1 MARHVSTAYGEDTH
15 TDDASDP
22 NRIVQ
27 CPYDKNHQI
36 RASRFPFHVLK
47 CRKVGKRSSFVSCI
61 YINCEN
67 TAALVLVLW
76 ELHLSKLFQN
86 HPKLAGE
93 LKTCPFNAR
102 HLIPKHELSH
112 HITNCEDKRSLSA
125 EDGLCWAVAVSLSF
139 HEKLFKYI
147 LSFMIKNALFTCFIT
162 DCWTAFSN
170 MEF

>member
-1 MARHVSTAYGEDTH
+1 MLDGQVAQWNGKRVLCKQAARATRFYNGASCFPTAFGED

-47 CRKVGKRSSFVSCI
+47 CRKVGYGR
-61 YINCEN
+61 EG
-67 TAALVLVLW
+67 L
-76 ELHLSKLFQN
+76 LHMFIFHIIVIEIVKTLCSWHLCNESVICLPRLFQN
-86 HPKLAGE
+86 HPKLASE

-112 HITNCEDKRSLSA
+112 HITNCEDKRSLNA
-125 EDGLCWAVAVSLSF
+125 EDG
-139 HEKLFKYI
+139 
-147 LSFMIKNALFTCFIT
+147 
-162 DCWTAFSN
+162 
-170 MEF
+170 